1 MAEIKLTLEETLRV
15 KESIEWGFNYY
26 TEELN
31 QLGYTHQ
38 VKDNNELEV
47 YDENGNFV
55 GKSYLE
61 KEGQTSTRKFE
72 AAVKIPEQVEE
83 LSNQLLLIKISLGYS
98 ERDIA
103 LLQQENLV
111 QEPATRYG
119 NKEELPARIF
129 PAVEH
134 SNLKNISFDG
144 IPSYNNSMKAFTDEL
159 VTVLNATAVEL
170 PELSVTR
177 DNYKK
182 LFDRGYVESP
192 IETLKM
198 GENQYEKFQRPDRK
212 NLLAA
217 AYMTLTQPSLILE
230 KETYDEKAEQFKPVH
245 VYGKS
250 FYRKESG
257 NKRVVESIVIFKEE
271 NRIII
276 SSHNKDVKDF
286 VKQIKTADQIVYM
299 DKEVGRVATW
309 LQEKAGDHV
318 PLQGIN
324 TRVINSSYNTDNLV
338 SIPSLIAKSS
348 ATVQEPVSQYITSGD
363 PNLTK
368 EHIWRAK
375 AATRTY
381 CNPILDGKKSGLWK
395 NFRDFKKHGVLD
407 ILGANAEMEQGKI
420 TPQGWN
426 QLATALQIYRDK
438 RFETFRYLFVSPEGK
453 IQDQLAVCSHLPGKT
468 LSNLP
473 SENLLGQVITHAEET
488 GTKVVLVHNHP
499 SGNITPSVDDIRMT
513 GNTEAAFTRSDGKC
527 LLAGHIILDHDSYS
541 LYQKGKKWEARM
553 LSPYDIYDPLLKTRN
568 PMEGITVSGP
578 ESLELVAQAVNSHDK
593 WKEEGWVPV
602 VFTNSSSQISAVKM
616 YPEDFLAQ
624 NNAKLLNQLQETAKR
639 TGAVMAFP
647 IILDKNHI
655 SQENQKN
662 LLDRMQAGCFTD
674 FYLGEKDGTYRT
686 SEDFNLVPGKNLFDE
701 VGMEQMADQTSIT
714 STFQRHQKQEMESLG
729 VFVAAETRK
738 EYESFLRQIDDYLE
752 RGKSPKNNQFILSK
766 APEILKHIG
775 IPPNAISISRG
786 VLNKAKKIHGLDNQ
800 EIMDSVKGLFKP
812 ILVFNSDKSTSEAKN
827 DSVLVIT
834 EATAKNGKPVAL
846 ALELNKALSNNKQ
859 IYVVN
864 DIRSIHDRN
873 LVAQNG
879 MDILKEWTA
888 KGLLRYYDDKKIS
901 DWLARERV
909 QFPLSL
915 TKSDIDTVAFKDN
928 SVKTRSQFENSM
940 MEKIHLESNL
950 PEKLIT
956 PAQIREG
963 KQELPVKHSFMVNN
977 SFIPPMELTQ
987 DGKVQLYCT
996 SKDLQNPISQEIK
1009 PVVLQL
1015 TPKQATV
1022 LVDASIKKQSM
1033 DNRQSKQAV
1042 PLNLPTKSKLEESF
1056 FTGLKNVHPQLTRK
1070 EAEKQYHG
1078 VYSMVEKELKE
1089 LRLEPAREKKILPK
1103 KDFSM
1108 EW

>member
-1 MAEIKLTLEETLRV
+1 
-15 KESIEWGFNYY
+15 
-26 TEELN
+26 
-31 QLGYTHQ
+31 
-38 VKDNNELEV
+38 
-47 YDENGNFV
+47 
-55 GKSYLE
+55 
-61 KEGQTSTRKFE
+61 
-72 AAVKIPEQVEE
+72 
-83 LSNQLLLIKISLGYS
+83 
-98 ERDIA
+98 
-103 LLQQENLV
+103 
-111 QEPATRYG
+111 
-119 NKEELPARIF
+119 
-129 PAVEH
+129 
-134 SNLKNISFDG
+134 
-144 IPSYNNSMKAFTDEL
+144 
-159 VTVLNATAVEL
+159 
-170 PELSVTR
+170 
-177 DNYKK
+177 
-182 LFDRGYVESP
+182 
-192 IETLKM
+192 M
-198 GENQYEKFQRPDRK
+198 GENQYEKFKRTDRN

-230 KETYDEKAEQFKPVH
+230 KETYDEKSEQFKPVH

-299 DKEVGRVATW
+299 DKEVGRVAVW
-309 LQEKAGDHV
+309 LQEKATGHV

-338 SIPSLIAKSS
+338 SILSLIQNSS
-348 ATVQEPVSQYITSGD
+348 ATTVQEPSPQYITSGD

-407 ILGANAEMEQGKI
+407 IIGANAEMEQGKI

-468 LSNLP
+468 LANLP
-473 SENLLGQVITHAEET
+473 SENLLGQVIAHAEAT

-513 GNTEAAFTRSDGKC
+513 ENIEAAFTRSDGKC

-541 LYQKGKKWEARM
+541 LYQKGKEWKAQI

-568 PMEGITVSGP
+568 PMEEITVSGP

-593 WKEEGWVPV
+593 WQEKGWVPV

-624 NNAKLLNQLQETAKR
+624 NNAKLLSQLQETAKR

-674 FYLGEKDGTYRT
+674 FYLGEKAGTHRT

-701 VGMEQMADQTSIT
+701 VGMEQMAEQTSIT

-928 SVKTRSQFENSM
+928 SVKTRAQFENSM

-956 PAQIREG
+956 PAQIRER

-977 SFIPPMELTQ
+977 SFIPPMELAKNGQ
-987 DGKVQLYCT
+987 VQIYC
-996 SKDLQNPISQEIK
+996 SSEDLQNPISQDSQEIK
-1009 PVVLQL
+1009 PVVLEM
-1015 TPKQATV
+1015 TPKQAAV

-1042 PLNLPTKSKLEESF
+1042 PLNLPAKSKLEESF

-1078 VYSMVEKELKE
+1078 VYSMIEKELKE

>member
-1 MAEIKLTLEETLRV
+1 
-15 KESIEWGFNYY
+15 
-26 TEELN
+26 
-31 QLGYTHQ
+31 
-38 VKDNNELEV
+38 
-47 YDENGNFV
+47 
-55 GKSYLE
+55 
-61 KEGQTSTRKFE
+61 
-72 AAVKIPEQVEE
+72 
-83 LSNQLLLIKISLGYS
+83 
-98 ERDIA
+98 
-103 LLQQENLV
+103 
-111 QEPATRYG
+111 
-119 NKEELPARIF
+119 
-129 PAVEH
+129 
-134 SNLKNISFDG
+134 
-144 IPSYNNSMKAFTDEL
+144 
-159 VTVLNATAVEL
+159 
-170 PELSVTR
+170 
-177 DNYKK
+177 
-182 LFDRGYVESP
+182 
-192 IETLKM
+192 
-198 GENQYEKFQRPDRK
+198 
-212 NLLAA
+212 
-217 AYMTLTQPSLILE
+217 
-230 KETYDEKAEQFKPVH
+230 
-245 VYGKS
+245 
-250 FYRKESG
+250 
-257 NKRVVESIVIFKEE
+257 
-271 NRIII
+271 
-276 SSHNKDVKDF
+276 
-286 VKQIKTADQIVYM
+286 
-299 DKEVGRVATW
+299 
-309 LQEKAGDHV
+309 
-318 PLQGIN
+318 
-324 TRVINSSYNTDNLV
+324 SYNTDNLV

-363 PNLTK
+363 PHLTK
-368 EHIWRAK
+368 EHIWKAK

-381 CNPILDGKKSGLWK
+381 CNPILEGKKSGLWK

-541 LYQKGKKWEARM
+541 LYQKGKEWEARM

-616 YPEDFLAQ
+616 YPEDFLTQ

-662 LLDRMQAGCFTD
+662 LLDRMKAGCFTD
-674 FYLGEKDGTYRT
+674 FYLGEKDSSFRT
-686 SEDFNLVPGKNLFDE
+686 SEDFNLIPGKNLFDE
-701 VGMEQMADQTSIT
+701 VGMEQMAVHTTIT

-729 VFVAAETRK
+729 LFVAEDTRK
-738 EYESFLRQIDDYLE
+738 EYESFLGQIDDYLE
-752 RGKSPKNNQFILSK
+752 RGKTPSYHQFLISKTPRILTFTGL
-766 APEILKHIG
+766 PDNEISL
-775 IPPNAISISRG
+775 STS
-786 VLNKAKKIHGLDNQ
+786 VLNKAKKIHGLDNK
-800 EIMDSVKGLFKP
+800 EIMDSVKGLFNP

-846 ALELNKALSNNKQ
+846 ALELEKKLTNRKPV
-859 IYVVN
+859 YVVN

-879 MDILKEWTA
+879 VDILKEWMD

-901 DWLARERV
+901 DWLAIKRV

-915 TKSDIDTVAFKDN
+915 TKSDIDTVALKDN
-928 SVKTRSQFENSM
+928 SVKTRTQLENSM
-940 MEKIHLESNL
+940 VEKIHLESSL
-950 PEKLIT
+950 PEKLLT

-963 KQELPVKHSFMVNN
+963 KHQLPVKQEFMENN
-977 SFIPPMELTQ
+977 SFFPPMERAK
-987 DGKVQLYCT
+987 DGMVHLHCT
-996 SKDLQNPISQEIK
+996 TKDLSDGISLKNK
-1009 PVVLQL
+1009 PVVLKL
-1015 TPKQATV
+1015 TSKQAAV
-1022 LVDASIKKQSM
+1022 LIDASIKQRFM
-1033 DNRQSKQAV
+1033 ENRQAKQPE
-1042 PLNLPTKSKLEESF
+1042 PLNIAAKNKMEESF
-1056 FTGLKNVHPQLTRK
+1056 FTGLKNVHSQLTRK
-1070 EAEKQYHG
+1070 EAEKQYHQ
-1078 VYSMVEKELKE
+1078 VYSLIEKELKE
-1089 LRLEPAREKKILPK
+1089 LRSEPAIEKKNPIK
-1103 KDFSM
+1103 KGFSM